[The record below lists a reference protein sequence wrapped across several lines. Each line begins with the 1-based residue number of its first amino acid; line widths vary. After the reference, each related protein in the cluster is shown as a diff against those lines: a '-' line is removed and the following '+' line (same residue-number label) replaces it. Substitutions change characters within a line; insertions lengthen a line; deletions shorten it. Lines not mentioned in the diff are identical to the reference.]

1 MKKKMIIV
9 GAGISGLSTGYYA
22 QLNGF
27 DTEIFEMHNI
37 PGGLCTAWTRKGYT
51 FDTSMHF
58 LSGSKKGALKQLWDE
73 LGISDNHQF
82 HYHDSCMYIEGEG
95 KSLDLS
101 ADRQKFEQQVLA
113 ISPQDKDLIQ
123 EYLDMIYGESPI
135 MDMPLD
141 AMEVMSLSQKF
152 KMIASMKPLIKLFK
166 KYSGVTLQDFAS
178 RFSDPFLARAVQYHI
193 DSPGWPMPGFPA
205 AFLSGIIKSSVSYSG
220 YPLGGSK
227 KVIFGMAERYEKLG
241 GKIHYKRRVTDL
253 ILEKGRVRGI
263 QLENGEQY
271 LADDV
276 VWCAD
281 GHHLHF
287 DILNEKYMDSKLKKM
302 YREWT
307 PVAPIVHVMFGVNM
321 DLSQE
326 PHTIQYKTEKPVK
339 VGNREFDWITI
350 MSHCFDKSTAP
361 EGKSAIEVW
370 YGADYDYW
378 KELSRDKEKYKAE
391 KERIARMTADTLE
404 VRWPGFKAAIEMT
417 DVPTPVTY
425 ERYTGNW
432 RGSPD
437 GWYLT
442 ESNFKDQEMK
452 MKVRG
457 LKNLYTVSQWGAPYT
472 GTVSTSLGG
481 RQLIQILC
489 RKNGMKFKT
498 TFEEIV

>member
-22 QLNGF
+22 QLNGY
-27 DTEIFEMHNI
+27 DAEIFEMHNI

-58 LSGSKKGALKQLWDE
+58 LSGSKKGELKRLWDE

-82 HYHDSCMYIEGEG
+82 HYHDSSMSIEGEG
-95 KSLDLS
+95 RSLS
-101 ADRQKFEQQVLA
+101 FSTDRLKMEQQMLA
-113 ISPQDKDLIQ
+113 ISPDDKDLIR
-123 EYLDMIYGESPI
+123 EYLDLIHGESPLLN
-135 MDMPLD
+135 MPLD
-141 AMEVMSLSQKF
+141 APEVMSFIRKI
-152 KMIASMKPLIKLFK
+152 KMIASMKPLFKLFK

-178 RFSDPFLARAVQYHI
+178 RFTDKFLARAVRYHI

-205 AFLSGIIKSSVSYSG
+205 AFLKGIVKSSVTYSG

-227 KVIFGMAERYEKLG
+227 KVVFGIAERFEKLG
-241 GKIHYKRRVTDL
+241 GKIHYKKRVENL
-253 ILEKGRVRGI
+253 ILEKGCARGI
-263 QLENGEQY
+263 QLDNGEQHF
-271 LADDV
+271 ADV
-276 VWCAD
+276 IVWCAD

-287 DILNEKYMDSKLKKM
+287 DMLKEKYMDRKLKQM
-302 YREWT
+302 YSRWT
-307 PVAPIVHVMFGVNM
+307 PVLPIVHVMFGVNM
-321 DLSQE
+321 DLSGE
-326 PHTIQYKTEKPVK
+326 PHTIIYKTEKPIK
-339 VGNREFDWITI
+339 VGNREFDWINI

-361 EGKSAIEVW
+361 AGKSAIEVW

-378 KELSRDKEKYKAE
+378 KELSRDKEQYKSE
-391 KERIARMTADTLE
+391 KNRIAEETAKALD
-404 VRWPGFKAAIEMT
+404 VRWPGFKDAIEMI

-442 ESNFKDQEMK
+442 ESNFKDQGMK

-457 LKNLYTVSQWGAPYT
+457 LKNLYTVSQWCAPYT

-489 RKNGMKFKT
+489 RKNGVEFKT
-498 TFEEIV
+498 G